1 MQHKNEI
8 DSLRNRTDLLMNNNS
23 MVNNQIEFNLK
34 LKNAEIDSLKNEIL
48 LLKEDKNKLELDL
61 ENIKKNFNSELIKRE
76 KQNEKM
82 KEKKLKVSELGK
94 VEINETY
101 KDILNELR
109 EQNKKSEIN
118 NEILQLEKN
127 YMNIG
132 KKRKKKL
139 KN

>member
-1 MQHKNEI
+1 
-8 DSLRNRTDLLMNNNS
+8 
-23 MVNNQIEFNLK
+23 
-34 LKNAEIDSLKNEIL
+34 
-48 LLKEDKNKLELDL
+48 
-61 ENIKKNFNSELIKRE
+61 
-76 KQNEKM
+76 M
-82 KEKKLKVSELGK
+82 KEKKLKMSELGK

-118 NEILQLEKN
+118 KEIVQLEKN

-139 KN
+139 KI